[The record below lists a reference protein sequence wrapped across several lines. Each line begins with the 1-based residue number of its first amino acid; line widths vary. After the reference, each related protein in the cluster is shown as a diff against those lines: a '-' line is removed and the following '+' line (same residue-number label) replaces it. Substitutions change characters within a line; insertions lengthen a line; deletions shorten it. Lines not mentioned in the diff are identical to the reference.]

1 MQKITSSLLISALI
15 IPHGLFA
22 ADLSNLTCPYA
33 DNYNKCVQANEDGSA
48 RSIEDFV
55 CIEQKWGGEQ
65 MLLQIIL
72 DDKFKEVD
80 EQAEEYLEK
89 LEQDKEAY
97 FGNEPQANFLTAI
110 DDITANFWELWVY
123 SLLYKNIYQQ
133 EVISEYIECVEEI
146 TTDSASDFLANNNL
160 WLVDSLVKTK
170 LDIYRQVAYNILKI
184 NRLAIRQDDRKTYV
198 IEQRDKYSWVMQLML
213 NILWYLERIVNG
225 WPTKTKKPH
234 VS

>member
-1 MQKITSSLLISALI
+1 MKKLTSWFLISALI
-15 IPHGLFA
+15 MPHALYG
-22 ADLSNLTCPYA
+22 ADLSNMTCSYA
-33 DNYNKCVQANEDGSA
+33 AQYNQCVQANEDGLA
-48 RSIEDFV
+48 RSIDDFV
-55 CIEQKWGGEQ
+55 CIEQKWWGEQ

-89 LEQDKEAY
+89 LEQDKDAY

-110 DDITANFWELWVY
+110 DDITANFSQYWFYWQEYHKICNETISQELFTCIW
-123 SLLYKNIYQQ
+123 Q
-133 EVISEYIECVEEI
+133 ISNTEI
-146 TTDSASDFLANNNL
+146 ISFLDKENPGKCE
-160 WLVDSLVKTK
+160 SLVKTK

-225 WPTKTKKPH
+225 WPTKTKNP
-234 VS
+234 ST